1 MFKRYCKKCGEET
14 DHKELMKQKPSKY
27 GTSKTEQLK
36 AFMEGF
42 FGGTASAVGASLDL
56 LDRYIVCQQCGCKT
70 LDNKGDEFQ

>member
-1 MFKRYCKKCGEET
+1 MFKQYCKKCGEET

-27 GTSKTEQLK
+27 GTSKTEQFK

-56 LDRYIVCQQCGCKT
+56 LDRYVVCQQCGCKT